1 MKRILVTLLALL
13 LCFGMLVSCG
23 GDTTGTS
30 DTTPTTPTTDTSD
43 TSNNNTE
50 NEDPNRVI
58 NLVTEGE
65 SDYKIVV
72 SKNAKSYEWDAAY
85 NIRLAVMTVTGAV
98 LSVVEDDTTPQDKE
112 IVVGENTNR
121 KSSYTSP
128 IAYADGYS
136 VFTDGER
143 IVIEAG
149 SKEGMKRAIQK
160 FCKDC
165 FNVNIYYENIYK
177 GDEKSELTVLASYA
191 KNESFNSSSFMI
203 QHDDSIIQKRLAYT
217 WMKNFNDI
225 LSTKYIIDCDMS
237 ANVAEN
243 SGDIVV
249 KLVEDG
255 TIAGGAWELHKKSD
269 ELYEVHASDYYGFS
283 AASFYFKTYLTK
295 NGIGADGKSR
305 YPESATGTYLDEGF
319 LTRATESA
327 RYAYTHTSDIR
338 VMFNNV
344 LWGSPMS
351 GQRDLFNAE
360 MASIYMPDVYG
371 LQEVDLGRRGDK
383 EDGSGGVIAELAKLG
398 YVETIDPRVH
408 NAYPSNQGIPGTNAG
423 PTRGEQYEGQ
433 LIPGY
438 GTGGASRVTVGDET
452 FYTYYNCTPLLYNK
466 NTTRY
471 ITGAYYWYKNQ
482 WDLRVGSTHENGSG
496 DAASKSAT
504 WGLFEDIET
513 GVRYIVISTHM
524 CTRSDYVRGLQGAE
538 VVALIDSLIAQYNVP
553 VMFGGDYNGNI
564 NSANYKKFVE
574 G

>member
-1 MKRILVTLLALL
+1 MKRFLISVLAFL
-13 LCFGMLVSCG
+13 LCIGMLVSCG
-23 GDTTGTS
+23 EETPGTS
-30 DTTPTTPTTDTSD
+30 DNNTTTPTTDTSD
-43 TSNNNTE
+43 TSSNNNTD
-50 NEDPNRVI
+50 NEDPDRVVT
-58 NLVTEGE
+58 LVTEGE

-72 SKNAKSYEWDAAY
+72 SKNAKSYELDAAY
-85 NIRLAVMTVTGAV
+85 NVRLAIMTVTGAV
-98 LSVVEDDTTPQDKE
+98 LSVVEDDTAPQDKE
-112 IVVGENTNR
+112 IVVGGSTNR
-121 KSSYTSP
+121 KSEYTSP
-128 IAYADGYS
+128 VEFADGYS

-143 IVIEAG
+143 VVIEAG

-177 GDEKSELTVLASYA
+177 GDEKSELTVLASYT
-191 KNESFNSSSFMI
+191 KSEVFNSSSFMI

-255 TIAGGAWELHKKSD
+255 TIAGGAWELHKKAD

-344 LWGSPMS
+344 LWGSPLS

-371 LQEVDLGRRGDK
+371 LQEVDLGRRGSK

-408 NAYPSNQGIPGTNAG
+408 NAYQPNEDIPGTNAG
-423 PTRGEQYEGQ
+423 PTKGEQFEGQ
-433 LIPGY
+433 PIKGY
-438 GTGGASRVTVGDET
+438 GGGHKVTVDGET
-452 FYTYYNCTPLLYNK
+452 YYTYYNCTPIL
-466 NTTRY
+466 
-471 ITGAYYWYKNQ
+471 
-482 WDLRVGSTHENGSG
+482 
-496 DAASKSAT
+496 
-504 WGLFEDIET
+504 
-513 GVRYIVISTHM
+513 
-524 CTRSDYVRGLQGAE
+524 
-538 VVALIDSLIAQYNVP
+538 
-553 VMFGGDYNGNI
+553 
-564 NSANYKKFVE
+564 
-574 G
+574 